1 MRFLELKIPPVAVFV
16 LIGLAM
22 WGTTTYVP
30 RADMSFPGAAI
41 AAILL
46 LIGGIVLSVSAIR
59 RFRQHDTTVHPSNPE
74 KASAVVTTGVYRHT
88 RNPMY
93 LALTM
98 VLAAWALKLGNV
110 AALVGVPLF
119 VAYMTQFQIKPEER
133 ALREL
138 FGGPYDDYLN
148 SVRRWL

>member
-1 MRFLELKIPPVAVFV
+1 MRFLELKIPPLAVFV
-16 LIGLAM
+16 LIGVAM
-22 WGTTTYVP
+22 WGTAKYVP
-30 RADMSFPGAAI
+30 QGNMSFTGAGI
-41 AAILL
+41 VAILL
-46 LIGGIVLSVSAIR
+46 LIAGVILSVSAIR
-59 RFRQHDTTVHPSNPE
+59 RFRQHDTTVHPTNPE
-74 KASAVVTTGVYRHT
+74 KASAIVTTGVYRYT

-93 LALTM
+93 LALAL
-98 VLAAWALKLGNV
+98 VLTAWALKLGNV

-138 FGGPYDDYLN
+138 FGAPYDDYLN